1 MIHNTKK
8 LKINSRYNLCF
19 DKYAHKRVGITSYER
34 LVTFIISNRRY
45 IFELCGDEH
54 FFYFTGL
61 QLITFTS
68 NYCPFYHQTKI
79 TIEF

>member
-54 FFYFTGL
+54 FFFL
-61 QLITFTS
+61 
-68 NYCPFYHQTKI
+68 
-79 TIEF
+79 